1 MESLRCHLLIGPPA
15 SGKTTTARAL
25 APLLS
30 GSEGQSAVVLSTD
43 ALRAEVFG
51 DAAVQGP
58 WGDIQQRLHQRLI
71 GAVAAGMPVI
81 VDATHAE
88 RAWRLAITQQ
98 LPLPRPVEWI
108 GWRLFTSLSTCLRW
122 NAKRERPV
130 PPPVIRGMAASL
142 QHPQFG
148 PDRGEGFAA
157 VVAVQPTHQRD
168 LTTFLRGEL
177 ARLNR
182 RISAACNRQRQLV
195 LHGHS
200 RLLDLERLLHLLRLL
215 ADHPDLATTDQGS
228 REQLETL
235 VSPLPSGDLAQRAAA
250 LLAATKGVCYGDVE
264 AVRRDLAWLDCQ
276 GFFSAIPVGVA
287 IQPLP
292 PLAAEQ
298 PPPAGGIH
306 GGHPA
311 MADAA
316 VFVRVMTLLRHLLQN
331 PFDAPGQ
338 GQDGPPLQPHLLA
351 RLNRIPG
358 GHGPGELETLRKD
371 IEKILTPYGFRPPQ
385 QQPRHGYCLGTALL
399 SAPRLVEIHAVVQ
412 HAAQR
417 LGDPTARDLLQ
428 ELEQRLAWGGIAMA
442 STPPLRAYHDGSTPG
457 AEALA
462 AGTLAEPSQ
471 AERIETA
478 ILEHRRVRLLRLP
491 PSPSDV
497 SSAASS
503 AGCGAELRVWPLQLV
518 LAGGL
523 WHLAWEQD
531 AIGRSHGLLQCER
544 LERLQLLQA
553 EPHWRRN
560 DSDHNGAIARLQ
572 WLLHHCGG
580 TELGDDGAAQDGLCH
595 PSAEQRRRQL
605 QTLRCSFKGCAYGPI
620 RQGQLPLPLEQIRV
634 APAPTP
640 TDQPASGQCSGQGR
654 IHPALAQVLPP
665 NPPGDSH
672 PHPVEIDLPPWILA
686 RGIALRRWLFSH
698 GSAIRIEAPQVLR
711 QEQQGQALEVL
722 ALGQQRPAG

>member
-1 MESLRCHLLIGPPA
+1 MEILRCHLLIGPPA

-30 GSEGQSAVVLSTD
+30 GSAGQSAVVLSTD
-43 ALRAEVFG
+43 AIRAEVFG

-122 NAKRERPV
+122 NDKRERPV

-148 PDRGEGFAA
+148 PDRCEGFAA
-157 VVAVQPTHQRD
+157 LVAVQPTHHRD
-168 LTTFLRGEL
+168 LTAFLRGEL

-182 RISAACNRQRQLV
+182 RISAACNRQHQLV

-228 REQLETL
+228 RERLETL
-235 VSPLPSGDLAQRAAA
+235 VSPLPRGDLAQRAAA
-250 LLAATKGVCYGDVE
+250 LLAATKGACYGDVE
-264 AVRRDLAWLDCQ
+264 AVRRDLAWLDGQ
-276 GFFSAIPVGVA
+276 GFFSAIPVTNA
-287 IQPLP
+287 ISPLP
-292 PLAAEQ
+292 PAIEPIGPA
-298 PPPAGGIH
+298 PPLGGIH
-306 GGHPA
+306 GGLPA
-311 MADAA
+311 LADAA

-338 GQDGPPLQPHLLA
+338 GQDGRPLQPHLLA
-351 RLNRIPG
+351 RLNQIPG

-428 ELEQRLAWGGIAMA
+428 ELEQRLSWGGI
-442 STPPLRAYHDGSTPG
+442 SVTTTPPLRAYLDGSRAG
-457 AEALA
+457 AEALV
-462 AGTLAEPSQ
+462 AGTLAQPSQ
-471 AERIETA
+471 AEHIETA
-478 ILEHRRVRLLRLP
+478 ILEHRLVRLWRLP
-491 PSPSDV
+491 PCCSD
-497 SSAASS
+497 AS
-503 AGCGAELRVWPLQLV
+503 GDGHGEELRIWPLQLV
-518 LAGGL
+518 LAAGQ
-523 WHLAWEQD
+523 WHLAWEED
-531 AIGRSHGLLQCER
+531 PIGRSRGLLQCVR
-544 LERLQLLQA
+544 LERLQLQQA
-553 EPHWRRN
+553 EPLWRRN
-560 DSDHNGAIARLQ
+560 DSHHNSAIARLQ
-572 WLLHHCGG
+572 GLLHHCGG
-580 TELGDDGAAQDGLCH
+580 TELGDDGAAQEGLWH

-605 QTLRCSFKGCAYGPI
+605 QTLRCSCKSEAYAAI

-634 APAPTP
+634 APALPV
-640 TDQPASGQCSGQGR
+640 QGW
-654 IHPALAQVLPP
+654 IHPALAQVLAP

-672 PHPVEIDLPPWILA
+672 PHPVEIDLPPWILS

-698 GSAIRIEAPQVLR
+698 GSAIRIEAPQALR
-711 QEQQGQALEVL
+711 LEQQGQALEML
-722 ALGQQRPAG
+722 ALNAPFRSS